1 MIETIKKDGYME
13 EVKEMIV
20 RKADNLGIA
29 FVHRHPFVCPFYN
42 IKTHHCSEMET
53 FDVSDWSADVVFS
66 IPGRCPHPFLETE
79 EGDVLCMLELE
90 EEFDWDK
97 IVGRLKIH
105 KGGKI

>member
-1 MIETIKKDGYME
+1 METIKKDGYME

-53 FDVSDWSADVVFS
+53 FDVSCWSSADVVYD
-66 IPGRCPHPFLETE
+66 ILGRCPHPFLETE
-79 EGDVLCMLELE
+79 DGDVLCMLELE

-97 IVGRLKIH
+97 IAGRLKIH
-105 KGGKI
+105 KGGNA

>member
-1 MIETIKKDGYME
+1 METIKKDGYME

-42 IKTHHCSEMET
+42 IKTYHCSEMET

-79 EGDVLCMLELE
+79 DGDVLCMLELE

-97 IVGRLKIH
+97 IAGRLKIH
-105 KGGKI
+105 KGEKA

>member
-1 MIETIKKDGYME
+1 MEKIEKDGYAE
-13 EVKEMIV
+13 EIKEMIV

-53 FDVSDWSADVVFS
+53 FAVSDWSDEVAFS

-79 EGDVLCMLELE
+79 DGDVLCMLELE

-97 IVGRLKIH
+97 IAESLKIH
-105 KGGKI
+105 RGKKA